1 MINNWLDRPAISRK
15 IGLFLVITL
24 GAIYL
29 INCLSPLRISFE
41 SIRYL
46 LLEDWMEGGFR
57 PGAWVARDFIPY
69 GYGYT
74 LLLLSKLHLLHSFY
88 IAFLNTLFLGGAIW
102 FVRRTFRKDG
112 AGWQWIP
119 LVLLNWTA
127 IKMAISP
134 LSEMQYLFFSTGA
147 IYFYLLFRD
156 NGRWVTLLAALLFF
170 VASLLTRTVGITLFI
185 ALLASL
191 VHEFRQKLFFQ
202 AIRHKALTVSL
213 VLSAAAIIYFAHFLR
228 ISNYMHFMEGPSVRP
243 GFKGLLS
250 NLSSHLAIDWAEL
263 FVNTPSAKI
272 NFLPVTLMTILFTL
286 VGLVMLAVVVR
297 QLLSRNFR
305 APILVRYYLAVYMLV
320 IFCWPFHECRFW
332 LPLWP
337 FLCICLL
344 QAAGP
349 SNRILQKIITAA
361 TCWYLLAGVFA
372 LSYYTY
378 TSLNREVLART
389 QDAGFWRKEYEAH
402 FTHGSPPDST
412 GFPRNEVYYLLQK
425 ID

>member
-1 MINNWLDRPAISRK
+1 MINNWLDRPAFSRK
-15 IGLFLVITL
+15 IGLIVLISL

-46 LLEDWMEGGFR
+46 LLEDWMEGGFQQ
-57 PGAWVARDFIPY
+57 GTWVIRDFIPY

-88 IAFLNTLFLGGAIW
+88 IAFLNTLFLWGAIW
-102 FVRRTFRKDG
+102 FVSRIFGKEG
-112 AGWQWIP
+112 VGWQWIP

-156 NGRWVTLLAALLFF
+156 NARWAPLLTALLFF
-170 VASLLTRTVGITLFI
+170 IASVLTRTVGITLFI
-185 ALLASL
+185 ALLVSL
-191 VHEFRQKLFFQ
+191 VHEFREKLFFQ
-202 AIRHKALTVSL
+202 IIRHKAVTAAL

-228 ISNYMHFMEGPSVRP
+228 ISDYMRFMEGPSVRP
-243 GFKGLLS
+243 GLRGLLS
-250 NLSSHLAIDWAEL
+250 NLSGHLAIDWAEL
-263 FVNTPSAKI
+263 FVNAPSAKI
-272 NFLPVTLMTILFTL
+272 NFLPGTLVTILFTL
-286 VGLVMLAVVVR
+286 VSLVMLVLVIR
-297 QLLSRNFR
+297 QLFSSTFR
-305 APILVRYYLAVYMLV
+305 APILVKYYLAVYMLV

-332 LPLWP
+332 LPVWP
-337 FLCICLL
+337 FLCVCLL
-344 QAAGP
+344 QASGP
-349 SNRILQKIITAA
+349 SSRILQKIVMLA
-361 TCWYLLAGVFA
+361 TCWYLLAGIFA

-378 TSLNREVLART
+378 ASLNREVLART

-402 FTHGSPPDST
+402 FSHGSPPDST
-412 GFPRNEVYYLLQK
+412 GFPGNEVFHQLQK